1 MQLLSNLTY
10 EQITT
15 SLYNKNIHFT
25 SDCEFFPEFD
35 VIGKIIKT
43 RIQNTEIV
51 MTFKTKQGRVIDIG
65 SHMKNLRYEILQIVL
80 YMKTFEMKS
89 ANRQECKFD
98 EAKKSQSKTGTQ
110 SNTVLY
116 AYES

>member
-51 MTFKTKQGRVIDIG
+51 MTFKTKQHIYKQCVKDAPLDLFIEEVELKYAPNFRIKLNTYLETQGVFTRYN
-65 SHMKNLRYEILQIVL
+65 MKY
-80 YMKTFEMKS
+80 
-89 ANRQECKFD
+89 D
-98 EAKKSQSKTGTQ
+98 
-110 SNTVLY
+110 
-116 AYES
+116 

>member
-25 SDCEFFPEFD
+25 SDCEYFPEFD

-43 RIQNTEIV
+43 RIQNAEIV

-98 EAKKSQSKTGTQ
+98 EAKKYQSKTGTQ